1 MDYTLNLSVN
11 GRIPINDEGSMRFKM
26 KNAICTI
33 AIVIVSLSLF
43 SCGVIKGKGEAQ
55 KIAESLFQER
65 INSGWFDSDRYY
77 SDLFWENTDEKKWS
91 NIKDI
96 VTQALGDLESYSLT
110 SWNVQSKVNTNAIS
124 GTIVVLEYETVYKK
138 GIGTETLTIHKPLMG
153 NEFSILGHNFNSK
166 KIQQVIDNGIEQV
179 VSGDSA

>member
-1 MDYTLNLSVN
+1 MEYPLNLSVN
-11 GRIPINDEGSMRFKM
+11 GRILM

-33 AIVIVSLSLF
+33 SIVIVFLPLL

-65 INSGWFDSDRYY
+65 INSGWLDSDRYY
-77 SDLFWENTDEKKWS
+77 SELFWKNTDENKWS
-91 NIKDI
+91 NIKRI

-110 SWNVQSKVNTNAIS
+110 SWNVQSKVNTHAIS
-124 GTIVVLEYETVYKK
+124 GIIVVLEYETVYKK
-138 GIGTETLTIHKPLMG
+138 GIGIETLTIHKPLMG

-166 KIQQVIDNGIEQV
+166 QIQQVIDSGLEHV

>member
-1 MDYTLNLSVN
+1 MEYPLNLSVN
-11 GRIPINDEGSMRFKM
+11 GRILLM

-33 AIVIVSLSLF
+33 AFVIVFLSLF
-43 SCGVIKGKGEAQ
+43 SCGVIKVKGEAQ

-77 SDLFWENTDEKKWS
+77 SDLFWKNTDKNTWS
-91 NIKDI
+91 NIKHI

-110 SWNVQSKVNTNAIS
+110 SWEVQSKVNTNAIS
-124 GTIVVLEYETVYKK
+124 GTIVVLEYETIYKK
-138 GIGTETLTIHKPLMG
+138 GIGTETLTIHKPLMSD
-153 NEFSILGHNFNSK
+153 EFSILGHNFNSK
-166 KIQQVIDNGIEQV
+166 HIQQVIDSGSEHL

>member
-110 SWNVQSKVNTNAIS
+110 SWNVQSKVNTRELS
-124 GTIVVLEYETVYKK
+124 GTIVILVYETVYSE
-138 GIGTETLTIHKPLMG
+138 GQGTETLMIHKPLMG
-153 NEFSILGHNFNSK
+153 NEFSILGHNFNSE
-166 KIQQVIDNGIEQV
+166 KIQQVIDKSIEQAA
-179 VSGDSA
+179 SGYSA